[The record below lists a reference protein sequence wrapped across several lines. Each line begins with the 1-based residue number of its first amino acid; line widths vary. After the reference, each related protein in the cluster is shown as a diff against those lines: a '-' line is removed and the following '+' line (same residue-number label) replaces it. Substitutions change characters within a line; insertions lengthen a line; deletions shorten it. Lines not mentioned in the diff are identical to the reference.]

1 MVVWYEVG
9 FGTEVDWPIRCEAE
23 HVYVTS
29 SNRLRFNICSSW
41 QTETESLC
49 CAKGEEEFF
58 FHKHITNTNNPNVS
72 LLILA
77 KERTA
82 RERMKINHTALAA
95 LLAAAVLKT
104 SQGFVPPVNRQSIA
118 PLRVTTSL
126 TDTTASPPPPTLQDF
141 DSVTVPDFPELGRD
155 GIYHIQNSNQHK

>member
-58 FHKHITNTNNPNVS
+58 SQTHHKHKQPKRIAADFGEREDCTRENEDKSHSSSGSAGGGGVEDKPGLRTSSQPAKHRSSSRHNITD
-72 LLILA
+72 
-77 KERTA
+77 R
-82 RERMKINHTALAA
+82 HD
-95 LLAAAVLKT
+95 
-104 SQGFVPPVNRQSIA
+104 
-118 PLRVTTSL
+118 RVTPTS
-126 TDTTASPPPPTLQDF
+126 
-141 DSVTVPDFPELGRD
+141 DSARL
-155 GIYHIQNSNQHK
+155 

>member
-1 MVVWYEVG
+1 MERKLIGQSDAKQNMCMSQARIVCVSTSAVPGKPKPKVSVV
-9 FGTEVDWPIRCEAE
+9 PKARK
-23 HVYVTS
+23 
-29 SNRLRFNICSSW
+29 N
-41 QTETESLC
+41 
-49 CAKGEEEFF
+49 F

-82 RERMKINHTALAA
+82 RERMKINHTALAV

-155 GIYHIQNSNQHK
+155 GIYHLQNSNQHK